1 MFDRR
6 AIGAFRLAAHAA
18 LTLLLGA
25 ALWAQASAKEI
36 SAQNQPEV
44 VFEQAEIAVE
54 TAAGERHSFQVEL
67 AVRREQFGRG
77 LMFRR
82 EMAKDAGMLFV
93 LRRPQTINMWM
104 KNTYLPLDMLFL
116 NSEGKIVKIA
126 ERTVPLSTELIPS
139 TRPVKGVLEVNAGTA
154 ERLGL
159 AVGDRVLHPAF
170 N

>member
-1 MFDRR
+1 MLDRHAIR
-6 AIGAFRLAAHAA
+6 AFSPAAFAA
-18 LTLLLGA
+18 LMLLLGLLVPA
-25 ALWAQASAKEI
+25 SVSAKEV
-36 SAQNQPEV
+36 SAQNPPDV
-44 VFEQAEIAVE
+44 AFEQTEIAVE

-67 AVRREQFGRG
+67 AIRREQFGRG

-116 NSEGKIVKIA
+116 DSKGEIVKIA

-139 TRPVKGVLEVNAGTA
+139 SRPVKGVLEVNAGTA